1 MISLIKLRVLAPQ
14 LLLCVLCLIMYSLVH
29 SPGSLVVVL
38 SEAVFYIIC
47 GDFVSQF
54 MLHGKKKPTARTQL
68 LSCLLMP
75 TFAIILLAGDDKQ
88 INAAAAAGKVK
99 KEKYISIL
107 QNIVS
112 VSLVMLIFYR
122 LKIFTNEAE
131 TRKMLKKSK
140 HHLGPGLARAF
151 FR

>member
-1 MISLIKLRVLAPQ
+1 M
-14 LLLCVLCLIMYSLVH
+14 
-29 SPGSLVVVL
+29 
-38 SEAVFYIIC
+38 
-47 GDFVSQF
+47 SQF
-54 MLHGKKKPTARTQL
+54 LLHGAKKPTARTQL

-88 INAAAAAGKVK
+88 IHAAAAAGKVK
-99 KEKYISIL
+99 KEKYISLL

-112 VSLVMLIFYR
+112 VSLVMVICNR
-122 LKIFTNEAE
+122 LRIFTTSTD

-140 HHLGPGLARAF
+140 HHLGPGLAKAF